1 MSDNTVWI
9 VSLFFG
15 LFALM
20 IVWFVVI
27 IAPGQRKNGKEY
39 DERQIMARNQAY
51 KYSFVLLLLYCT
63 ACAIL
68 EIVGIK
74 WALMPVMLFI
84 GIFCSVT
91 LFVIICIIKDA
102 YNEFHRKNKPSGF
115 MNITL
120 MYGVFG
126 LYRFI
131 RNIYEDES
139 IFTDGMLNGNIIYL
153 ISAVMFLSM
162 YVTKMISDL
171 MKKADEEA

>member
-1 MSDNTVWI
+1 
-9 VSLFFG
+9 
-15 LFALM
+15 
-20 IVWFVVI
+20 
-27 IAPGQRKNGKEY
+27 
-39 DERQIMARNQAY
+39 
-51 KYSFVLLLLYCT
+51 
-63 ACAIL
+63 
-68 EIVGIK
+68 
-74 WALMPVMLFI
+74 
-84 GIFCSVT
+84 
-91 LFVIICIIKDA
+91 
-102 YNEFHRKNKPSGF
+102 